1 MTPTVSILKVYR
13 YLIKRPGVAT
23 YKDLTLHL
31 NPLLADNKDL
41 EAARVSKFLNGNMK
55 CNLGMLIRQFV
66 QRRDAEKRET
76 EAEKRPK
83 DYLTS
88 NLLLPCRCGEVK
100 EKDGSAGCVIEDF
113 EGILNMHG
121 PHVAKPFIEWYT
133 GQLQNIPT
141 FRLDVGCLF
150 QEGRIGSENWNL
162 RQTGTKKEGGKLGET
177 SHS

>member
-1 MTPTVSILKVYR
+1 MTLTVSILKVYH
-13 YLIKRPGVAT
+13 YPIKHPGIVT

-66 QRRDAEKRET
+66 LRRDAEKRET
-76 EAEKRPK
+76 EAEKRQK
-83 DYLTS
+83 GYLTS

-100 EKDGSAGCVIEDF
+100 EIDGSTGCFIENFD
-113 EGILNMHG
+113 GILNRTG
-121 PHVAKPFIEWYT
+121 PHGAKPLIEWYT

-141 FRLDVGCLF
+141 FRLDVRCLSRR
-150 QEGRIGSENWNL
+150 G
-162 RQTGTKKEGGKLGET
+162 
-177 SHS
+177 